1 MVPDMRTSL
10 IAFLLVSVLPILSVS
25 AEDWS
30 IPLAG
35 NTYRTAP
42 EPGGR
47 GLRRDN
53 GLQWSATQDVWTVYF
68 HVDRPAT
75 LQLSL
80 VGKFEAPADLQVQVA
95 DATLKVSVPEA
106 TDGNVAVGN
115 VQVAKDGYV
124 KLDLSGTV
132 RKGDTFGSLR
142 QLLVQSETPDLKVD
156 FVRNNDGNM
165 FYWGRRGPSAHLN
178 YTVPR
183 DLSLEYAYTELTVPE
198 GQDTIGSYFM
208 ANGFSEGYFGMQV
221 NSSTERRIL
230 FSVWSPFNTDNPQ
243 DIPAEQRIRM
253 LAKGPDVHVGEFGN
267 EGSGGQS
274 YLVYPWKAGTV
285 CRFLTRVQPDKDGNT
300 TTYTCWFSD
309 AADGTWRLIASFRR
323 PQTTT
328 TLKGFH
334 SFLENFDPSTGHIT
348 RRVHY
353 GNVWVRDTS
362 EQWHAVTKG
371 RLGVDA
377 TGDQRHRLDFAGG
390 AEGSHFFLQ
399 NCGFFT
405 NAAKAGDRFEITG
418 PAGQPPQLPATP

>member
-115 VQVAKDGYV
+115 VQVAKHGYV

-230 FSVWSPFNTDNPQ
+230 FSVWSPFNTDNPK

-267 EGSGGQS
+267 EGSGG
-274 YLVYPWKAGTV
+274 
-285 CRFLTRVQPDKDGNT
+285 
-300 TTYTCWFSD
+300 
-309 AADGTWRLIASFRR
+309 
-323 PQTTT
+323 
-328 TLKGFH
+328 
-334 SFLENFDPSTGHIT
+334 
-348 RRVHY
+348 
-353 GNVWVRDTS
+353 
-362 EQWHAVTKG
+362 
-371 RLGVDA
+371 
-377 TGDQRHRLDFAGG
+377 
-390 AEGSHFFLQ
+390 
-399 NCGFFT
+399 
-405 NAAKAGDRFEITG
+405 
-418 PAGQPPQLPATP
+418 